1 MTFRHHD
8 YLPRAIGFLSLL
20 MTPCWQHQATLRR
33 LRFGLMGMACLA
45 VAPTAGAAEGWANF
59 FEAIPLISG
68 VVVYGLAR
76 AWMYWLIAAAVLAWI
91 LREPLRALSESL
103 DRSVL
108 SDHRKVSKLAWLL
121 PSLHWHLTTLAFVA
135 VAVVGV
141 GNTLGL
147 SELKEKPSR
156 AMPKAYIPS
165 AEEQARYAA
174 LIPKVMDDL
183 SWREYS
189 PLKQPWPA
197 NEGYLPGFDTG
208 ASDGV
213 KEVAIFKLRAGSSF
227 LIKLCW
233 VGEGPCTPLRLVY
246 LLNQERFSMRGIT
259 NGTYE
264 LRVLNLKSGR
274 AWRSKAFSVQ
284 KKPPVKLAA
293 AFEIDTGLKGAAA
306 QIALSD
312 F

>member
-1 MTFRHHD
+1 M
-8 YLPRAIGFLSLL
+8 
-20 MTPCWQHQATLRR
+20 
-33 LRFGLMGMACLA
+33 A

-76 AWMYWLIAAAVLAWI
+76 AWMYWLIAAAVVAWI

-108 SDHRKVSKLAWLL
+108 SDHRKVSKLAGLL

-208 ASDGV
+208 ASGGV
-213 KEVAIFKLRAGSSF
+213 KEVAIFKLGRGNSF

-233 VGEGPCTPLRLVY
+233 VGESPCTPLRLVY
-246 LLNQERFSMRGIT
+246 LLNQERFSMRGID
-259 NGTYE
+259 NGNYE
-264 LRVLNLKSGR
+264 LRVLNLKSGQ

-284 KKPPVKLAA
+284 KRPPVKLAA